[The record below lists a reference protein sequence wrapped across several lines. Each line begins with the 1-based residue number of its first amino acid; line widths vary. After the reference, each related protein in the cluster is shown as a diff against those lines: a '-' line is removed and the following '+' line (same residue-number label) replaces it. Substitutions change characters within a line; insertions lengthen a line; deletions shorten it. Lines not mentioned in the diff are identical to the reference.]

1 MTHIPSI
8 GSVMTPFPYVV
19 QVDDSLLLARTLM
32 VEHSHLGPQ
41 RVATVT
47 SLPR

>member
-1 MTHIPSI
+1 MGKLVTLVVLAFALAVGSSI
-8 GSVMTPFPYVV
+8 
-19 QVDDSLLLARTLM
+19 LTLM